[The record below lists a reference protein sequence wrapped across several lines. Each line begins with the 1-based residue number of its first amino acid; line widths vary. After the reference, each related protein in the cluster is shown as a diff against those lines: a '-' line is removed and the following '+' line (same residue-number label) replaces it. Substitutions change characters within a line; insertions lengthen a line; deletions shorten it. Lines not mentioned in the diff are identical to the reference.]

1 MANTETNKKDGEFAV
16 PKRGVLWIIIG
27 FAVMVIGYALMTGGG
42 SSNPDEFSEAIFSF
56 RRIVLAPVV
65 IIAGAVVVAAAIMK
79 KK

>member
-1 MANTETNKKDGEFAV
+1 M
-16 PKRGVLWIIIG
+16 PKRSVLWIIIG

-65 IIAGAVVVAAAIMK
+65 IIAGVVVVAVAIMRK
-79 KK
+79 K

>member
-16 PKRGVLWIIIG
+16 PKRSVLWIIIG

-65 IIAGAVVVAAAIMK
+65 IIAGVVVVAVAIMRK
-79 KK
+79 K